1 VEKCTILPGISTPA
15 TSPGICGGDVYMSGV
30 NIPPE
35 EVVAMEKM
43 LDMLMALVLI
53 VSFVEWIRSEV
64 NG

>member
-1 VEKCTILPGISTPA
+1 
-15 TSPGICGGDVYMSGV
+15 MSGV